1 MPEMHKFVALC
12 SLVAVTGCAS
22 KPSVI
27 PAHSKTA
34 DVVRPSVAETAAVN
48 DATIT
53 SLEAATAQMAGAAVA
68 KANEGFEQRAEAVK
82 SPNVQTT
89 AATAP
94 LLADPA
100 PRKPTKPNQ
109 SGSAADLVAV
119 AQTDGDRN
127 QPVQPEPVM
136 RPEPI
141 TPPNVDGEDEQKK
154 QADDNTTEKKPN
166 PPVSSIADSAAK
178 SIGSEIN
185 LDDVIDS
192 VYLSYPLLEAAVQ
205 QRTIAFG
212 EQMQA
217 LGEFDLK
224 VTAASENQ
232 PTGFY
237 ETYRQRAGFVQP
249 RYEGGNFFGGYRIGR
264 GNFEPWYKE
273 RETNEAGELRG
284 GLAIPLARDRR
295 IDERRAALWR
305 ANTGRQLADPD
316 INAQLIGFV
325 QEASYAYWN
334 WVAAGEKY
342 RIAEGILGLAEERVE
357 GLRRQTEQGLLDPPV
372 LTDNLRLIADRKA
385 ALAAAQQKLRLT
397 AVKLSLY
404 LRGPD
409 GRPLVPDDKMLP
421 KFPPPTPIEF
431 EAMAGDIS
439 AAINQRPEI
448 AVLAFMRQQLEID
461 FAQASNEF
469 QPSID
474 AVLGATQDMGSQA
487 SRTGDK
493 SEFEADA
500 SVYLDVPVQRR
511 KARGKMQATQGKITQ
526 VNAKLRLTE
535 DKVVADVQAVYAAL
549 IAAYEQVEQM
559 RQSVALAEDL
569 ARRERRNLEVG
580 ESDLLIVALREQF
593 AVEAAAKLVDA
604 LLIYYLAQADYRA
617 ALAEDQLP

>member
-1 MPEMHKFVALC
+1 M
-12 SLVAVTGCAS
+12 
-22 KPSVI
+22 
-27 PAHSKTA
+27 
-34 DVVRPSVAETAAVN
+34 R
-48 DATIT
+48 
-53 SLEAATAQMAGAAVA
+53 
-68 KANEGFEQRAEAVK
+68 
-82 SPNVQTT
+82 
-89 AATAP
+89 
-94 LLADPA
+94 
-100 PRKPTKPNQ
+100 
-109 SGSAADLVAV
+109 
-119 AQTDGDRN
+119 
-127 QPVQPEPVM
+127 PEPVM

-141 TPPNVDGEDEQKK
+141 VAPNVDDESEKQSAGE
-154 QADDNTTEKKPN
+154 AGNKKPN
-166 PPVSSIADSAAK
+166 LPESSIADSAAEMDQSK
-178 SIGSEIN
+178 IN
-185 LDDVIDS
+185 LDAVIDS

-273 RETNEAGELRG
+273 RETNEAGEFRAG
-284 GLAIPLARDRR
+284 VAIPLARDRR

-342 RIAEGILGLAEERVE
+342 RIAQGILELAEERTE
-357 GLRRQTEQGLLDPPV
+357 GFRQQTEQGLLDPPV

-385 ALAAAQQKLRLT
+385 ALAAAEQKLRLS

-431 EAMAGDIS
+431 ETMASDIS
-439 AAINQRPEI
+439 VAINQRPEI
-448 AVLAFMRQQLEID
+448 AVLEFMRQQLEID

-474 AVLGATQDMGSQA
+474 AVLGATQDVGRRA
-487 SRTGDK
+487 SRSNDK
-493 SEFEADA
+493 GEFEADA

-511 KARGKMQATQGKITQ
+511 KARGKMQATRGKITQ
-526 VNAKLRLTE
+526 VSAKLRLTE

-549 IAAYEQVEQM
+549 VAAYEQVDQM
-559 RQSVALAEDL
+559 RQSVEFAEDL
-569 ARRERRNLEVG
+569 ARRERLNLDEG
-580 ESDLLIVALREQF
+580 FSDLLIVALREQF

>member
-1 MPEMHKFVALC
+1 MHKFVALC
-12 SLVAVTGCAS
+12 SVFAIAGCAS
-22 KPSVI
+22 KPASL
-27 PAHSKTA
+27 STLSNTA
-34 DVVRPSVAETAAVN
+34 DVARPSATETAAVN
-48 DATIT
+48 DATIA
-53 SLEAATAQMAGAAVA
+53 SLEAATIELAGAAVA
-68 KANEGFEQRAEAVK
+68 QSNKTFVRQAESVEIK
-82 SPNVQTT
+82 K
-89 AATAP
+89 
-94 LLADPA
+94 LE
-100 PRKPTKPNQ
+100 
-109 SGSAADLVAV
+109 LVAV
-119 AQTDGDRN
+119 AKSADDSNPT
-127 QPVQPEPVM
+127 VKPEPVM

-141 TPPNVDGEDEQKK
+141 ADPNVGGSAGGKVTDK
-154 QADDNTTEKKPN
+154 DNSKKPADAK
-166 PPVSSIADSAAK
+166 PAKKPELPESSIAESATDRD
-178 SIGSEIN
+178 GSTID
-185 LDDVIDS
+185 LDAVIDS
-192 VYLSYPLLEAAVQ
+192 VYRSYPLLEAAVQ

-249 RYEGGNFFGGYRIGR
+249 RYEGGNFFGGYRVGR

-273 RETNEAGELRG
+273 RETNEAGEFRA
-284 GLAIPLARDRR
+284 GLAVPLARDRR

-325 QEASYAYWN
+325 QEAGYAYWN

-342 RIAEGILGLAEERVE
+342 RIAEGILQLAEERTE
-357 GLRRQTEQGLLDPPV
+357 GIRRQAEQGLLDPPV

-385 ALAAAQQKLRLT
+385 AVAAAQQKLRLS

-409 GRPLVPDDKMLP
+409 NRPLIPEDSMLP
-421 KFPPPTPIEF
+421 KFPPPIAIEL
-431 EAMAGDIS
+431 ESMPSDIS
-439 AAINQRPEI
+439 VAINQRPEI

-474 AVLGATQDMGSQA
+474 AVLGASQDVGRRA
-487 SRTGDK
+487 SSSNDK
-493 SEFEADA
+493 GEFEADA

-526 VNAKLRLTE
+526 VSAKLRLTE
-535 DKVVADVQAVYAAL
+535 DKVVADVQAVYAAM

-559 RQSVALAEDL
+559 RQSVEFAEDL
-569 ARRERRNLEVG
+569 ARRERRNLELG
-580 ESDLLIVALREQF
+580 ASDLLIVALREQF

>member
-1 MPEMHKFVALC
+1 MHKLVALC

-27 PAHSKTA
+27 PALSNSA
-34 DVVRPSVAETAAVN
+34 DIVRPSVAETAAIN
-48 DATIT
+48 DATIS
-53 SLEAATAQMAGAAVA
+53 SLEATTMQIAGAAVA
-68 KANEGFEQRAEAVK
+68 QASKAFVDQAETVTL
-82 SPNVQTT
+82 PNVQPT

-94 LLADPA
+94 QLVDPA
-100 PRKPTKPNQ
+100 TPQSPRFNRAD
-109 SGSAADLVAV
+109 SIADLVAV
-119 AQTDGDRN
+119 AQTDGDLK
-127 QPVQPEPVM
+127 QPIRPEPVM

-141 TPPNVDGEDEQKK
+141 VAPSVDDERKEP
-154 QADDNTTEKKPN
+154 ADDRGENTKPN
-166 PPVSSIADSAAK
+166 LPVSSIADSAAERD
-178 SIGSEIN
+178 GSKID
-185 LDDVIDS
+185 LDAVIDS

-273 RETNEAGELRG
+273 RETNEAGEFRAG
-284 GLAIPLARDRR
+284 VAIPLARDRR

-342 RIAEGILGLAEERVE
+342 RIAQGILELAEERTE
-357 GLRRQTEQGLLDPPV
+357 GFRQQTEQGLLDPPV

-385 ALAAAQQKLRLT
+385 ALAAAEQKLRLS

-431 EAMAGDIS
+431 ETMASDIS
-439 AAINQRPEI
+439 VAINQRPEI
-448 AVLAFMRQQLEID
+448 AVLEFMRQQLEID

-474 AVLGATQDMGSQA
+474 AVLGATQDVGRRA
-487 SRTGDK
+487 SRSNDK
-493 SEFEADA
+493 GEFEADA

-511 KARGKMQATQGKITQ
+511 KARGKMQATRGKITQ
-526 VNAKLRLTE
+526 VSAKLRLTE

-549 IAAYEQVEQM
+549 VAAYEQVDQM
-559 RQSVALAEDL
+559 RQSVEFAEDL
-569 ARRERRNLEVG
+569 ARRERLNLDEG
-580 ESDLLIVALREQF
+580 FSDLLIVALREQF

>member
-1 MPEMHKFVALC
+1 MHKLVALC

-27 PAHSKTA
+27 PALSNSA
-34 DVVRPSVAETAAVN
+34 DIVRPSVAETAAIN
-48 DATIT
+48 DATIS
-53 SLEAATAQMAGAAVA
+53 SLEATTMQIAGAAVA
-68 KANEGFEQRAEAVK
+68 QASKAFVDQAETVTL
-82 SPNVQTT
+82 PNVQPT

-94 LLADPA
+94 QLVDPA
-100 PRKPTKPNQ
+100 TPQSPRFNKAD
-109 SGSAADLVAV
+109 SIADLVAV
-119 AQTDGDRN
+119 AQTDGDLK
-127 QPVQPEPVM
+127 QPIRPEPVM

-141 TPPNVDGEDEQKK
+141 VAPSVDDERKEP
-154 QADDNTTEKKPN
+154 ADDRGENTKPN
-166 PPVSSIADSAAK
+166 LPVSSIADSAAERD
-178 SIGSEIN
+178 GSKID
-185 LDDVIDS
+185 LDAVIDS

-273 RETNEAGELRG
+273 RETNEAGEFRAG
-284 GLAIPLARDRR
+284 VAIPLARDRR

-342 RIAEGILGLAEERVE
+342 RIAQGILELAEERTE
-357 GLRRQTEQGLLDPPV
+357 GFRQQTEQGLLDPPV

-385 ALAAAQQKLRLT
+385 ALAAAEQKLRLS

-431 EAMAGDIS
+431 ETMASDIS
-439 AAINQRPEI
+439 VAINQRPEI
-448 AVLAFMRQQLEID
+448 AVLEFMRQQLEID

-474 AVLGATQDMGSQA
+474 AVLGATQDVGRRA
-487 SRTGDK
+487 SRSNDK
-493 SEFEADA
+493 GEFEADA

-511 KARGKMQATQGKITQ
+511 KARGKMQATRGKITQ
-526 VNAKLRLTE
+526 VSAKLRLTE

-549 IAAYEQVEQM
+549 VAAYEQVDQM
-559 RQSVALAEDL
+559 RQSVEFAEDL
-569 ARRERRNLEVG
+569 ARRERLNLDEG
-580 ESDLLIVALREQF
+580 FSDLLIVALREQF

>member
-1 MPEMHKFVALC
+1 MHKFVALC
-12 SLVAVTGCAS
+12 SLVAAIGCAS
-22 KPSVI
+22 KPAVA
-27 PAHSKTA
+27 PRNVNTA
-34 DVVRPSVAETAAVN
+34 DVIRPSAAETAAINEANIASLEV
-48 DATIT
+48 ATIALA
-53 SLEAATAQMAGAAVA
+53 SAAVA
-68 KANEGFEQRAEAVK
+68 QASEAFAQQADSVERQKVK
-82 SPNVQTT
+82 P
-89 AATAP
+89 AAAAP
-94 LLADPA
+94 PA
-100 PRKPTKPNQ
+100 MVE
-109 SGSAADLVAV
+109 SDLVAV
-119 AQTDGDRN
+119 ARQGDELK
-127 QPVQPEPVM
+127 QPVRPEPVM
-136 RPEPI
+136 RPEPVVA
-141 TPPNVDGEDEQKK
+141 PNVG
-154 QADDNTTEKKPN
+154 AATDDNAEAGDGKTDLPD
-166 PPVSSIADSAAK
+166 SSIAK
-178 SIGSEIN
+178 SPADLSGSKID
-185 LDDVIDS
+185 LGAVIDS
-192 VYLSYPLLEAAVQ
+192 VYRSYPLLEAAVQ

-217 LGEFDLK
+217 LGEFDLR

-237 ETYRQRAGFVQP
+237 ETYRQRAGFIQP

-264 GNFEPWYKE
+264 GSFEPWYKE
-273 RETNEAGELRG
+273 RETNEGGEFRA

-305 ANTGRQLADPD
+305 ANAGRQLADPD

-342 RIAEGILGLAEERVE
+342 RIAQGILELAEERAE

-385 ALAAAQQKLRLT
+385 ALAAAQQKLRLS

-439 AAINQRPEI
+439 TAINQRPEI

-474 AVLGATQDMGSQA
+474 AVLGASQDVGRRA
-487 SRTGDK
+487 SRSNDK
-493 SEFEADA
+493 GEFEADA

-526 VNAKLRLTE
+526 VSAKLRLTE

-549 IAAYEQVEQM
+549 VAAYEQVEQM
-559 RQSVALAEDL
+559 RQSVEFAEDL
-569 ARRERRNLEVG
+569 ARRERRNLELG
-580 ESDLLIVALREQF
+580 ASDLLIVALREQF